1 MKIIAMEVG
10 YIATNCY
17 IVINEETHQ
26 AVVIDPGGRIRQS
39 LSTRAETLTALWRR
53 WKRKMPKL
61 TLSF

>member
-26 AVVIDPGGRIRQS
+26 AVVIDPGGDGGGKGKRQS
-39 LSTRAETLTALWRR
+39 
-53 WKRKMPKL
+53 
-61 TLSF
+61 